1 MKNIIAI
8 DLGINNLLTVVSNIK
23 EPYIIDGK
31 KIKYLNDQYNNGK
44 IEYKK
49 RNDTLDDYINKAT
62 NYIIKDA
69 LDNKIDVII
78 VGIVDTNKNTN
89 NTYEEIPLNKIRKR
103 LKRLAKMYN
112 IDYVEQDESF
122 TSKAS
127 FLDNDEIPNFNE
139 SERNEYN
146 FSGKRIARG
155 LYESKDG
162 TMFNADVNAA
172 YNIGRKYNPF
182 FNSENIPR
190 KFITTSPKRIN
201 VF

>member
-1 MKNIIAI
+1 MKNIVAI

-23 EPYIIDGK
+23 ESYIIDGK

-69 LDNKIDVII
+69 LDNKIDVIV
-78 VGIVDTNKNTN
+78 VGIVDTNKIT

-103 LKRLAKMYN
+103 LKRLTKMYN
-112 IDYVEQDESF
+112 IAYVEQDESF

-146 FSGKRIARG
+146 FSGKRIERG

-162 TMFNADVNAA
+162 IMFNADVNAA
-172 YNIGRKYNPF
+172 FNIGRKHNPS
-182 FNSENIPR
+182 FNSKNILK